1 METRC
6 ISGWFL
12 LCLLSVSE
20 CSQIIGIEGQNIT
33 LPFKYDAKSHGLQHI
48 CWGKGIIPSSGGCDN
63 EIISTDGSEVTRR
76 SSVRYQLLGELKT
89 GDVTLTI
96 SNITEKDSGTY
107 GCRVQ
112 YVGWFND
119 EKYHV
124 SLTIEKAR
132 VPTTSQ
138 TSANVTITPQ
148 TMDDHGTEHSLPN
161 NVMSIEVL
169 FYIIYILYYCSILL
183 TCENILLLPHCVGP
197 VTTIST
203 EYSSTL
209 YYRESKSETRG
220 HNLAVILG
228 SILLVLTGVGIVS
241 VLVMRKRWER
251 VAMGLQI
258 PQRSGGSVLYRNSV
272 SSLGLHTRETAVENV
287 YQIEDNERDYY
298 EDIY

>member
-1 METRC
+1 MNRIQNKNSVLTT
-6 ISGWFL
+6 SLSF
-12 LCLLSVSE
+12 SVSE
-20 CSQIIGIEGQNIT
+20 CSQVIGIEGQNIT

-48 CWGKGIIPSSGGCDN
+48 CWGKGTIPSSGGCDN

-96 SNITEKDSGTY
+96 SKITENDSGIY

-112 YVGWFND
+112 YAGWFND

-124 SLTIEKAR
+124 SLTIEKAP

-148 TMDDHGTEHSLPN
+148 TMDNHNH
-161 NVMSIEVL
+161 
-169 FYIIYILYYCSILL
+169 
-183 TCENILLLPHCVGP
+183 GP

-209 YYRESKSETRG
+209 DYSKSESETRG
-220 HNLAVILG
+220 HDLAVILV

-251 VAMGLQI
+251 IATVLQI

-272 SSLGLHTRETAVENV
+272 SSLGLHTREMAVENV
-287 YQIEDNERDYY
+287 YQIEDNERDDY
-298 EDIY
+298 EDIH

>member
-20 CSQIIGIEGQNIT
+20 CSQVIGIEGQNIT

-48 CWGKGIIPSSGGCDN
+48 CWGKGTIPISGGCDN

-76 SSVRYQLLGELKT
+76 SSVKYQLLGDLKT

-96 SNITEKDSGTY
+96 SNTTEIDSGTY

-112 YVGWFND
+112 YSGWFND

-124 SLTIEKAR
+124 TLTIEKAPFPR
-132 VPTTSQ
+132 TSQ

-148 TMDDHGTEHSLPN
+148 TTDNHNH
-161 NVMSIEVL
+161 
-169 FYIIYILYYCSILL
+169 
-183 TCENILLLPHCVGP
+183 GP
-197 VTTIST
+197 VTSIST
-203 EYSSTL
+203 EYSSTV
-209 YYRESKSETRG
+209 YYSESKSETRG
-220 HNLAVILG
+220 NDLAVILV

-251 VAMGLQI
+251 FATVLQI

-272 SSLGLHTRETAVENV
+272 SSLGLHTRETVENV
-287 YQIEDNERDYY
+287 YQIEDNERDDY
-298 EDIY
+298 EDIH

>member
-148 TMDDHGTEHSLPN
+148 TMDNHDH
-161 NVMSIEVL
+161 
-169 FYIIYILYYCSILL
+169 
-183 TCENILLLPHCVGP
+183 GP
-197 VTTIST
+197 VTTTST
-203 EYSSTL
+203 DYSSTL
-209 YYRESKSETRG
+209 YYSESKSETRG

-251 VAMGLQI
+251 VAMVLQI

-287 YQIEDNERDYY
+287 YQIEDNERDDY
-298 EDIY
+298 EDIH

>member
-20 CSQIIGIEGQNIT
+20 CSQIVGIEGQNIT

-48 CWGKGIIPSSGGCDN
+48 CWGKGMIPSSGGCDN

-89 GDVTLTI
+89 GDVALTI

-124 SLTIEKAR
+124 SLTIEKAP

-148 TMDDHGTEHSLPN
+148 TMDNHDH
-161 NVMSIEVL
+161 
-169 FYIIYILYYCSILL
+169 
-183 TCENILLLPHCVGP
+183 GP
-197 VTTIST
+197 VTTTST
-203 EYSSTL
+203 EYSSTP

-251 VAMGLQI
+251 VAMGLKCK

-287 YQIEDNERDYY
+287 YQIEDNERDDY
-298 EDIY
+298 EDIH